1 MADLRGEHPNGRMDG
16 FTHNSLTLANEIRN
30 QMLYYKVLRD
40 KHDNSLINTLQDLN
54 NMLKPES
61 GQDQEPDLK
70 DNSKKY
76 FVKFEHT
83 KFSDQNQKAMALLI
97 ILLERKNEILKK
109 LSQISCDRQVLIKKQ
124 QMLEQAIK

>member
-1 MADLRGEHPNGRMDG
+1 M
-16 FTHNSLTLANEIRN
+16 
-30 QMLYYKVLRD
+30 
-40 KHDNSLINTLQDLN
+40 
-54 NMLKPES
+54 
-61 GQDQEPDLK
+61 K

-109 LSQISCDRQVLIKKQ
+109 LSQISCDRQLLIKKQ
-124 QMLEQAIK
+124 QMLEQAIKQQI

>member
-1 MADLRGEHPNGRMDG
+1 
-16 FTHNSLTLANEIRN
+16 
-30 QMLYYKVLRD
+30 
-40 KHDNSLINTLQDLN
+40 
-54 NMLKPES
+54 
-61 GQDQEPDLK
+61 LK

-109 LSQISCDRQVLIKKQ
+109 LSQISCDRQLLIKKQ
-124 QMLEQAIK
+124 QMLEQAIKQQI

>member
-1 MADLRGEHPNGRMDG
+1 MADLRGEHTNG
-16 FTHNSLTLANEIRN
+16 LTLANEIRN

-109 LSQISCDRQVLIKKQ
+109 LSQISCDRQLLIKKQ
-124 QMLEQAIK
+124 QMLEQAIKQQI